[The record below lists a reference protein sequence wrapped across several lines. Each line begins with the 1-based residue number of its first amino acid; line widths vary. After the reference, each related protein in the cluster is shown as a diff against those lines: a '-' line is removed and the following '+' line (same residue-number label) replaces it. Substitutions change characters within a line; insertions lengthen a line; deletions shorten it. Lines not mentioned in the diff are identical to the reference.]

1 MQASTT
7 YIVFVDGPRVSSKHQ
22 VKFDPNETAG
32 EMCARLLEE
41 GVVDESYHLIFAGR
55 NLFPAQCLG
64 SLKLSQW
71 SFIIASQTP
80 GLTHPDEA
88 YPLPD
93 RLVRKNACQQ
103 PQLS

>member
-1 MQASTT
+1 MEASTT
-7 YIVFVDGPRVSSKHQ
+7 YIVRVDGQRVLSKHQ
-22 VKFDPNETAG
+22 VKFDPNETVG
-32 EMCARLLEE
+32 DLHTRLLKE
-41 GVVDESYHLIFAGR
+41 GVVDESDYLIFAGR

-71 SFIIASQTP
+71 SFIMASQTP

-93 RLVRKNACQQ
+93 KLVHKNCQRR
-103 PQLS
+103 QLS